1 MHHAVRRQGGLATF
15 FGCSAT
21 SLLVASSA
29 ALLTGCS
36 VADDMMATVGMP
48 TSETTPAH
56 GQSGAQPPG
65 LPQPNGDSNAL
76 IVTGQ
81 QRAYLDALKAAGVK
95 PSSDL
100 RALSIGSYV
109 CQARAAKQ
117 SDQGVWDFVVPLVRS
132 DVRNAHMSSKAP
144 PAAGPDSPPAAE
156 VNSATADYIRIAT
169 ERLC

>member
-1 MHHAVRRQGGLATF
+1 
-15 FGCSAT
+15 
-21 SLLVASSA
+21 
-29 ALLTGCS
+29 
-36 VADDMMATVGMP
+36 MMATVGMP
-48 TSETTPAH
+48 ASETAPAH
-56 GQSGAQPPG
+56 GQTGAQSPG
-65 LPQPNGDSNAL
+65 PPQPDGDSNAL

-100 RALSIGSYV
+100 LALSIGSYV

-132 DVRNAHMSSKAP
+132 DVRNSHMSSMAP
-144 PAAGPDSPPAAE
+144 PAGE

>member
-65 LPQPNGDSNAL
+65 PPQPNGHSNAL

-100 RALSIGSYV
+100 LALSIGSYV

-132 DVRNAHMSSKAP
+132 DVRNAHMSSMAP
-144 PAAGPDSPPAAE
+144 TVPGSDSPPAAE

>member
-1 MHHAVRRQGGLATF
+1 VQPAVRRTSGLATF

-36 VADDMMATVGMP
+36 VADDMMATVGLP
-48 TSETTPAH
+48 TSETAEAH

-65 LPQPNGDSNAL
+65 PPQPYGDSNAL
-76 IVTGQ
+76 IVTGH
-81 QRAYLDALKAAGVK
+81 QRSYLDALKAAGVK

-100 RALSIGSYV
+100 LALSIGSYV

-117 SDQGVWDFVVPLVRS
+117 NDQGVWDFVVPLVRS
-132 DVRNAHMSSKAP
+132 DVRDTHMNSMTPST
-144 PAAGPDSPPAAE
+144 DE
-156 VNSATADYIRIAT
+156 VNSVTADYIRIAT
-169 ERLC
+169 DKLC